1 MTDALFIPEPE
12 GNPPVSGQG
21 RDPRLKARG
30 LLVRRL
36 IDIVAM
42 PGSRISPQERNMC
55 GDLLL
60 EMLAESDDELLELAA
75 RRVSTLTDAPKPVLR
90 RLACAAIEISRVV
103 LADSAALDQ
112 SDLIAIIREGQ
123 VAHCL
128 VIAERNPVQEAVAD
142 ALTDRD
148 DPVISRVLLQNP
160 FAQISHVAMDRI
172 TAASRVAPEL
182 IPPLLKRPELKTSQA
197 LVAFWWAPADA
208 RAQIFRRF
216 AVERSLLLESAADIF
231 ALARENLQ
239 SDRVVARALNFI
251 ERRQRDRAA
260 AEASRYGSLEL
271 AIEAAATQGF
281 SVEFMRDLSAMAGI
295 RTSTGARIFSDFGGE
310 PLAVFCKA
318 VGLKRRYLALLWR
331 AMARPVNE
339 PDPQSNWAR
348 TSFAYET
355 LSTQKAQTVLRYWNW
370 SLTQAASPGLL
381 QASDAA

>member
-1 MTDALFIPEPE
+1 MTDALF
-12 GNPPVSGQG
+12 VSGSESAPPAPAVS
-21 RDPRLKARG
+21 RDLRLKARG

-60 EMLAESDDELLELAA
+60 EMLNESEDELLALAA
-75 RRVSTLTDAPKPVLR
+75 RRVSTLVDAPKPVLR
-90 RLACAAIEISRVV
+90 RLACAPIEVSHVV
-103 LADSAALDQ
+103 LADSTALDQ
-112 SDLIAIIREGQ
+112 SDLIAIVRDGQ

-148 DPVISRVLLQNP
+148 DPAIYRTLLQNP

-172 TAASRVAPEL
+172 TAASRLSPEL
-182 IPPLLKRPELKTSQA
+182 MTPLLKRPELKTSQA

-239 SDRVVARALNFI
+239 SDQVVARALNFI
-251 ERRQRDRAA
+251 ERRQRDRNA

-271 AIEAAATQGF
+271 GIEAAAAQGF
-281 SVEFMRDLSAMAGI
+281 SVEFMHDLSAMAGI
-295 RTSTGARIFSDFGGE
+295 RSSTGARIFSDFGGE

-331 AMARPVNE
+331 AMQRPTHEN
-339 PDPQSNWAR
+339 DPASNWAR
-348 TSFAYET
+348 TSYAYET

-381 QASDAA
+381 QAADAV